1 MLNPGVFCPA
11 LCWSLLGKDF
21 IGEQMKEALFHPPQ
35 TAPARSG
42 GQIPN
47 PATEFGLWDFRSSG
61 KEAAQGQ
68 DPSKNE
74 ALIADGFSSTQ
85 ARQAS

>member
-1 MLNPGVFCPA
+1 MLVSAGEVFQWGTNEGSP
-11 LCWSLLGKDF
+11 LP
-21 IGEQMKEALFHPPQ
+21 PPQ
-35 TAPARSG
+35 TAPARPD

-47 PATEFGLWDFRSSG
+47 QATEFGLWGFRSSG

-74 ALIADGFSSTQ
+74 ALMADGFSSTQ

>member
-1 MLNPGVFCPA
+1 
-11 LCWSLLGKDF
+11 
-21 IGEQMKEALFHPPQ
+21 MKEAPFHPLRQPRPGLVDKFQ
-35 TAPARSG
+35 TKP
-42 GQIPN
+42 
-47 PATEFGLWDFRSSG
+47 EFGLWGFRSSG

-74 ALIADGFSSTQ
+74 ALMADGFSSTQ